1 MRSKVR
7 TRIGSMLVCLA
18 MLLSLLPVTA
28 LAAEGTEC
36 TESDCAHVAAI
47 GNTHYGTLAD
57 AFNAAIDGDTVK
69 VLKDSNID
77 EGIEI
82 SEGNVVLDLNGKT
95 VSYVQS
101 KSNDNVGIIDING
114 TANVM
119 VTGNGS
125 FTYTDGYYN
134 SPNENELGYIF
145 RVAGNAKLTIED
157 GNYHAVLTCVQAGD
171 SSEVVIKDGT
181 FSTGIE
187 WGGTRWHL
195 NLMDGSDAKFTVM
208 GGAFEGFD
216 PGASKTEN
224 PVANFCAPGYISV
237 TEDGG
242 MTYTVHP
249 LEDVA
254 VAEANGEYYM
264 TLAEAVE
271 TVVSSSGKTGTV
283 TLLKDAQGC
292 GIGLFNGK
300 GHVGVDLTID
310 FGGHTYTAGDPAV
323 GSVGTESQA
332 FHLEK
337 DNTVTLK
344 NGTITVAPD
353 SQNTAML
360 IRNYCNLT
368 LDNIDLIGNNRTQY
382 IISCNYGD
390 TVLKDVNIS
399 GTYGNL
405 VALDLMHWL
414 GTSYADQVP
423 TMSIQNTAENT
434 ISGSVDI
441 YCYGTGADSCP
452 SKPVMTIT
460 GGTFTTDVK
469 DYCATGYTTKQDGS
483 KYVVVSKDGMEAD
496 SSASG
501 STSSGTVGGTFN
513 PSTENGD
520 NVDTSG
526 STIEINVATG
536 SDGSQNAAVNHTSI
550 EIASDAL
557 TSVSS
562 TNYDVAITTDVAVL
576 TVSQEAWADITQNA
590 NGKNVTLGLTKG
602 GTETNPVYT
611 LTAQADGENVYS
623 ADNAS
628 GKITVAVKAT
638 AEAPIYYVRED
649 GSLENMNAA
658 FENGVITWDVT
669 HFSDYVAASGKVGL
683 VADGKVSFYNTIANA
698 IDAMSSVTSGTIT
711 LLDNMTESVTIPT
724 GKTVLLEL
732 NGKTLTNNAGSHTI
746 TVTLGSNLTVQDSVG
761 GGLVDNV
768 SHARAA
774 ILNNGTATLN
784 GGKYDRSKE
793 NGQNS
798 ENAGGNSYYAI
809 VNHGTMTINDG
820 VTVAQNGHFSSMIEN
835 GYQNYNSSN
844 ASTGYVSGTN
854 AANPSL
860 TINGGSFSGGLNTV
874 KNDDGGKLEING
886 GRFSNVSQAVV
897 LNWNTATIT
906 GGDFTVTEPGVN
918 SVILNGFA
926 DGTLDMGK
934 LEIKGG
940 TFTSTTGAPVLTTM
954 GGATHSGDINISGGT
969 LNGDIVLTDAHTG
982 GKLEISETAVI
993 NGDVIN
999 QKAASVTVTG
1009 GSVTGQVSNNGS
1021 GKITITGGTFPNAD
1035 ISDFVDSSATAI
1047 ITFNSNGGSAVATQ
1061 VVAKNNSISLPT
1073 TTRSGY
1079 NFLGWYLNDSRVGG
1093 HNDSYKVTGNVTL
1106 VARWSYIN
1114 QGGGTTEPSGDYQVT
1129 VDRTTGGKISVSP
1142 SRADKGDTVT
1152 ITVKPDK
1159 GYELDKLIVTNKDGD
1174 SIKLTKKDDNKFT
1187 FKMPGSRVE
1196 VEASF
1201 KKTVEEP
1208 TNPFTDVY
1216 ESNYYYDAVL
1226 WAVENGVTNGTSATT
1241 FGPNVTVTRAQM
1253 VTFLWRA
1260 HGSPKATGTNPF
1272 TDVSTSDY
1280 YYDAVLWAVANG
1292 VTTGTSAT
1300 TFSPDAPVTRAQA
1313 VTFQWRAA
1321 GSPVVSGSSFSDVA
1335 ADAYY
1340 VNAVTWAVANGI
1352 TNGTSGTTFSPDAAV
1367 SRAQAVTFLWRELA

>member
-1 MRSKVR
+1 MKQLR
-7 TRIGSMLVCLA
+7 TRLLGIVMACA
-18 MLLSLLPVTA
+18 MLISLFPATA
-28 LAAEGTEC
+28 LAAG
-36 TESDCAHVAAI
+36 SNVAEVNGI
-47 GNTHYGTLAD
+47 SYTTLED
-57 AFNAAIDGDTVK
+57 A
-69 VLKDSNID
+69 
-77 EGIEI
+77 
-82 SEGNVVLDLNGKT
+82 
-95 VSYVQS
+95 
-101 KSNDNVGIIDING
+101 
-114 TANVM
+114 
-119 VTGNGS
+119 
-125 FTYTDGYYN
+125 TD
-134 SPNENELGYIF
+134 
-145 RVAGNAKLTIED
+145 
-157 GNYHAVLTCVQAGD
+157 
-171 SSEVVIKDGT
+171 
-181 FSTGIE
+181 
-187 WGGTRWHL
+187 
-195 NLMDGSDAKFTVM
+195 
-208 GGAFEGFD
+208 
-216 PGASKTEN
+216 
-224 PVANFCAPGYISV
+224 NFCAPGYVSV
-237 TEDGG
+237 ADGAN
-242 MTYTVHP
+242 YEVIP
-249 LEDVA
+249 A
-254 VAEANGEYYM
+254 VAETGGTYYA
-264 TLAEAVE
+264 TLAEAVDA
-271 TVVSSSGKTGTV
+271 VVSSPSKTGTV

-292 GIGLFNGK
+292 GIGLFNNK
-300 GHVGVDLTID
+300 GHVGIDLTID
-310 FGGHTYTAGDPAV
+310 FGGHTYTAGDLAV

-337 DNTVTLK
+337 GNTVTLK
-344 NGTITVAPD
+344 NGTITVASG
-353 SQNTAML
+353 SQKTAML
-360 IRNYCNLT
+360 IQNYCNLT
-368 LDNIDLIGNNRTQY
+368 LDNIDLIGNSRTKY

-399 GTYGNL
+399 GTHRNL

-414 GTSYADQVP
+414 GTIYAGQAP

-434 ISGSVDI
+434 ISGSVNV
-441 YCYGTGADSCP
+441 YCYGAGADNCQ
-452 SKPVMTIT
+452 SKPIMTIT
-460 GGTFTTDVK
+460 GGTFTTTTDVK

-496 SSASG
+496 SSTSG

-536 SDGSQNAAVNHTSI
+536 SNGSQNAAVNHTSI

-611 LTAQADGENVYS
+611 LTAQADGKNVYS
-623 ADNAS
+623 TDNAS

-638 AEAPIYYVRED
+638 AGAPIYYVRED

-669 HFSDYVAASGKVGL
+669 HFSDYVAASSKVGL
-683 VADGKVSFYNTIANA
+683 VADGTVSFYNTIAEA

-784 GGKYDRSKE
+784 GGKYDRSQE

-809 VNHGTMTINDG
+809 VNHGTLTINNG

-835 GYQNYNSSN
+835 GYQNYNSHN

-854 AANPSL
+854 AENPSL
-860 TINGGSFSGGLNTV
+860 TINGGSFSGGLNTI

-926 DGTLDMGK
+926 DRTLDMGK

-954 GGATHSGDINISGGT
+954 GGATHSGNINISGGT
-969 LNGDIVLTDAHTG
+969 LNGDIVLTDAQTG
-982 GKLEISETAVI
+982 GKLKISETAVI

-999 QKAASVTVTG
+999 QKDASVTVTG
-1009 GSVTGQVSNNGS
+1009 GSVTGQVSNTGS
-1021 GKITITGGTFPNAD
+1021 GKITVTGGTFPNAD
-1035 ISDFVDSSATAI
+1035 VSDFVNSSTTAI
-1047 ITFNSNGGSAVATQ
+1047 VTFNSNGGSAVATQ
-1061 VVAKNNSISLPT
+1061 VAAKDSSISLPT
-1073 TTRSGY
+1073 PNRSGY
-1079 NFLGWYLNDSRVGG
+1079 TFQGWYAGSTKV
-1093 HNDSYKVTGNVTL
+1093 SSPYKVTGDVTL
-1106 VARWSYIN
+1106 TAQWSHN
-1114 QGGGTTEPSGDYQVT
+1114 SSSGGSSSSGDYQVT
-1129 VDRTTGGKISVSP
+1129 VDSVKNGKVTVSP

-1152 ITVKPDK
+1152 ITVKPND
-1159 GYELDKLIVTNKDGD
+1159 GYQLDKLTVTDKNGNTV
-1174 SIKLTKKDDNKFT
+1174 KLTSKGSNKYTFT
-1187 FKMPGSRVE
+1187 MPASKVT

-1201 KKTVEEP
+1201 AKTSSSPVDS
-1208 TNPFTDVY
+1208 FLDV
-1216 ESNYYYDAVL
+1216 NTGAWYYDAVKY
-1226 WAVENGVTNGTSATT
+1226 AVENGLMSGTGTYTFEPNTT
-1241 FGPNVTVTRAQM
+1241 LSRGMIAQM
-1253 VTFLWRA
+1253 LYALEGKPSVSSA
-1260 HGSPKATGTNPF
+1260 SNF
-1272 TDVSTSDY
+1272 TDVSSSDWYDKAASWAQSKGIITGYEDGRFGPNDPLTREQLALILYNYAKSEGHSTSTKADLSKFA
-1280 YYDAVLWAVANG
+1280 DDTSTSPWAQQAMSWAVGEGLLSGRG
-1292 VTTGTSAT
+1292 VNMLYPTGTA
-1300 TFSPDAPVTRAQA
+1300 TRAE
-1313 VTFQWRAA
+1313 
-1321 GSPVVSGSSFSDVA
+1321 VA
-1335 ADAYY
+1335 QIMM
-1340 VNAVTWAVANGI
+1340 NFCENVAK
-1352 TNGTSGTTFSPDAAV
+1352 
-1367 SRAQAVTFLWRELA
+1367 

>member
-1 MRSKVR
+1 MRCRVR

-28 LAAEGTEC
+28 LAAEGAEC

-101 KSNDNVGIIDING
+101 KSNDDVGIIDINS
-114 TANVM
+114 TANVT

-134 SPNENELGYIF
+134 SSDDELGYIF
-145 RVAGNAKLTIED
+145 RVAGNAKLTIEN

-195 NLMDGSDAKFTVM
+195 NLIDNSNAKFTVM

-237 TEDGG
+237 TEDGDK
-242 MTYTVHP
+242 TYTVHP
-249 LEDVA
+249 IEDVA

-271 TVVSSSGKTGTV
+271 AVVSSSGKTGTV
-283 TLLKDAQGC
+283 TLLNDAQGC
-292 GIGLFNGK
+292 GIGLFNSK
-300 GHVGVDLTID
+300 GHAGIDLTID

-323 GSVGTESQA
+323 GSAGTESQA

-360 IRNYCNLT
+360 IQNYCNLT
-368 LDNIDLIGNNRTQY
+368 LDNIDLIGNSRTQY

-399 GTYGNL
+399 GTHGNL

-414 GTSYADQVP
+414 GTIYADQAP

-434 ISGSVDI
+434 ISGGVDV

-452 SKPVMTIT
+452 SKPIMTIT

-469 DYCATGYTTKQDGS
+469 NYCATGYTTKQDGS
-483 KYVVVSKDGMEAD
+483 KYIVVSKDGMEAD

-501 STSSGTVGGTFN
+501 STSSGNVGGTFN

-562 TNYDVAITTDVAVL
+562 TNYEVAITTDVAVL

-683 VADGKVSFYNTIANA
+683 VANGKVSFYNTIAGA
-698 IDAMSSVTSGTIT
+698 IGEMSSVTSGTIT

-768 SHARAA
+768 SHACAA

-835 GYQNYNSSN
+835 GYQNYNSGN
-844 ASTGYVSGTN
+844 ASTGYVFGTN

-926 DGTLDMGK
+926 NGTLDMGK
-934 LEIKGG
+934 LEIEGG

-969 LNGDIVLTDAHTG
+969 LNGDIVLTDANTG

-1009 GSVTGQVSNNGS
+1009 GSVTGQVSNTGS
-1021 GKITITGGTFPNAD
+1021 GKITVTGGTFPNAD
-1035 ISDFVDSSATAI
+1035 VSDFVDSNTTAI
-1047 ITFNSNGGSAVATQ
+1047 VTFNSNGGSAVATQ
-1061 VVAKNNSISLPT
+1061 VAEKDSSISLPT
-1073 TTRSGY
+1073 PTRSGY
-1079 NFLGWYLNDSRVGG
+1079 TFQGWYAGDTKVS
-1093 HNDSYKVTGNVTL
+1093 SPYTVTGDVTL
-1106 VARWSYIN
+1106 TAQWSLSSSS
-1114 QGGGTTEPSGDYQVT
+1114 GGSSSSGDYQVT

-1159 GYELDKLIVTNKDGD
+1159 GYELDGLTVTDKNGDKL
-1174 SIKLTKKDDNKFT
+1174 KLTEKDDNKYT
-1187 FKMPGSRVE
+1187 FKMPGSKVT

-1201 KKTVEEP
+1201 KLIGTEP
-1208 TNPFTDVY
+1208 EAPTFVDVPAGT
-1216 ESNYYYDAVL
+1216 YYSDAVA
-1226 WAVENGVTNGTSATT
+1226 WAVEQGITYGTSANT
-1241 FGPNVTVTRAQM
+1241 FSPELSCTRAQM

-1260 HGSPKATGTNPF
+1260 NGSPKAAGANPF
-1272 TDVSTSDY
+1272 TDVSADAY
-1280 YYDAVLWAVANG
+1280 YYDAVLWAAEKG
-1292 VTTGTSAT
+1292 ITIGTSAT
-1300 TFSPDAPVTRAQA
+1300 TFSPDVVLTRGQ
-1313 VTFQWRAA
+1313 T
-1321 GSPVVSGSSFSDVA
+1321 
-1335 ADAYY
+1335 
-1340 VNAVTWAVANGI
+1340 
-1352 TNGTSGTTFSPDAAV
+1352 
-1367 SRAQAVTFLWRELA
+1367 VTFLWRANGSPVVNYAMNFTDVDGSAYCGEAVRWAVSVGITTGTGGNNFSPDAPCTRAQIVTFLYRDSKDA

>member
-1 MRSKVR
+1 MKQLR
-7 TRIGSMLVCLA
+7 TRLLGIVMACA
-18 MLLSLLPVTA
+18 MLISLFPATA
-28 LAAEGTEC
+28 LAAD
-36 TESDCAHVAAI
+36 SNVAEVNGISYTTLEDAI
-47 GNTHYGTLAD
+47 ANVQNNG
-57 AFNAAIDGDTVK
+57 TVK
-69 VLKDSNID
+69 LLTDFTLSNTITVTGKTFTLDMNGCTVTLGATSKDGGTIIFSTDSNVTI
-77 EGIEI
+77 
-82 SEGNVVLDLNGKT
+82 
-95 VSYVQS
+95 
-101 KSNDNVGIIDING
+101 
-114 TANVM
+114 
-119 VTGNGS
+119 TGNGKVDFDKS
-125 FTYTDGYYN
+125 YLADGAA
-134 SPNENELGYIF
+134 STGRMFE
-145 RVAGNAKLTIED
+145 VDSNAVLTIENGTFHAGLVCVLVD
-157 GNYHAVLTCVQAGD
+157 GNAVTYIKGGQYSAY
-171 SSEVVIKDGT
+171 EVYSYNKWLLNRQDGSNSRFFVSGGT
-181 FSTGIE
+181 FE
-187 WGGTRWHL
+187 YY
-195 NLMDGSDAKFTVM
+195 N
-208 GGAFEGFD
+208 
-216 PGASKTEN
+216 PYNSKTEN
-224 PVANFCAPGYISV
+224 PEENFCAEGYATIS
-237 TEDGG
+237 EDKDGK
-242 MTYTVHP
+242 TYYSVIP
-249 LEDVA
+249 A
-254 VAEANGEYYM
+254 VAEADGKYYA
-264 TLAEAVE
+264 TLAEAVDA
-271 TVVSSSGKTGTV
+271 VVSSSSKTGTV

-292 GIGLFNGK
+292 GIGLFNSK
-300 GHVGVDLTID
+300 GHVGIDLTID

-337 DNTVTLK
+337 GNTVTLK
-344 NGTITVAPD
+344 NGTITVASD
-353 SQNTAML
+353 SQKTAML
-360 IRNYCNLT
+360 IQNYCNLT
-368 LDNIDLIGNNRTQY
+368 LDNIDLIGNSRTQY

-399 GTYGNL
+399 GTHGNL

-414 GTSYADQVP
+414 GTIYADQAP

-434 ISGSVDI
+434 ISGSVDV
-441 YCYGTGADSCP
+441 YCYGTGADNCP
-452 SKPVMTIT
+452 SKPIMTIT

-611 LTAQADGENVYS
+611 LTAQADGKNVYS

-683 VADGKVSFYNTIANA
+683 VADGKVSFYNTIAEA

-835 GYQNYNSSN
+835 GYQNYNSGN
-844 ASTGYVSGTN
+844 ASTGYASGTN

-969 LNGDIVLTDAHTG
+969 LNGDVILT
-982 GKLEISETAVI
+982 
-993 NGDVIN
+993 
-999 QKAASVTVTG
+999 
-1009 GSVTGQVSNNGS
+1009 
-1021 GKITITGGTFPNAD
+1021 
-1035 ISDFVDSSATAI
+1035 
-1047 ITFNSNGGSAVATQ
+1047 
-1061 VVAKNNSISLPT
+1061 
-1073 TTRSGY
+1073 
-1079 NFLGWYLNDSRVGG
+1079 
-1093 HNDSYKVTGNVTL
+1093 
-1106 VARWSYIN
+1106 
-1114 QGGGTTEPSGDYQVT
+1114 
-1129 VDRTTGGKISVSP
+1129 
-1142 SRADKGDTVT
+1142 
-1152 ITVKPDK
+1152 
-1159 GYELDKLIVTNKDGD
+1159 
-1174 SIKLTKKDDNKFT
+1174 
-1187 FKMPGSRVE
+1187 
-1196 VEASF
+1196 
-1201 KKTVEEP
+1201 
-1208 TNPFTDVY
+1208 
-1216 ESNYYYDAVL
+1216 
-1226 WAVENGVTNGTSATT
+1226 
-1241 FGPNVTVTRAQM
+1241 
-1253 VTFLWRA
+1253 
-1260 HGSPKATGTNPF
+1260 
-1272 TDVSTSDY
+1272 
-1280 YYDAVLWAVANG
+1280 
-1292 VTTGTSAT
+1292 
-1300 TFSPDAPVTRAQA
+1300 
-1313 VTFQWRAA
+1313 
-1321 GSPVVSGSSFSDVA
+1321 
-1335 ADAYY
+1335 
-1340 VNAVTWAVANGI
+1340 
-1352 TNGTSGTTFSPDAAV
+1352 
-1367 SRAQAVTFLWRELA
+1367 

>member
-360 IRNYCNLT
+360 IQNYCNLT

-405 VALDLMHWL
+405 VALVGYQLC
-414 GTSYADQVP
+414 
-423 TMSIQNTAENT
+423 
-434 ISGSVDI
+434 GS
-441 YCYGTGADSCP
+441 S
-452 SKPVMTIT
+452 
-460 GGTFTTDVK
+460 
-469 DYCATGYTTKQDGS
+469 
-483 KYVVVSKDGMEAD
+483 
-496 SSASG
+496 
-501 STSSGTVGGTFN
+501 
-513 PSTENGD
+513 
-520 NVDTSG
+520 
-526 STIEINVATG
+526 
-536 SDGSQNAAVNHTSI
+536 
-550 EIASDAL
+550 
-557 TSVSS
+557 
-562 TNYDVAITTDVAVL
+562 
-576 TVSQEAWADITQNA
+576 
-590 NGKNVTLGLTKG
+590 
-602 GTETNPVYT
+602 
-611 LTAQADGENVYS
+611 
-623 ADNAS
+623 
-628 GKITVAVKAT
+628 
-638 AEAPIYYVRED
+638 
-649 GSLENMNAA
+649 
-658 FENGVITWDVT
+658 
-669 HFSDYVAASGKVGL
+669 
-683 VADGKVSFYNTIANA
+683 
-698 IDAMSSVTSGTIT
+698 
-711 LLDNMTESVTIPT
+711 
-724 GKTVLLEL
+724 
-732 NGKTLTNNAGSHTI
+732 
-746 TVTLGSNLTVQDSVG
+746 
-761 GGLVDNV
+761 
-768 SHARAA
+768 
-774 ILNNGTATLN
+774 
-784 GGKYDRSKE
+784 
-793 NGQNS
+793 
-798 ENAGGNSYYAI
+798 SYY
-809 VNHGTMTINDG
+809 
-820 VTVAQNGHFSSMIEN
+820 E
-835 GYQNYNSSN
+835 YPEYC
-844 ASTGYVSGTN
+844 
-854 AANPSL
+854 
-860 TINGGSFSGGLNTV
+860 
-874 KNDDGGKLEING
+874 GK
-886 GRFSNVSQAVV
+886 
-897 LNWNTATIT
+897 
-906 GGDFTVTEPGVN
+906 
-918 SVILNGFA
+918 
-926 DGTLDMGK
+926 
-934 LEIKGG
+934 
-940 TFTSTTGAPVLTTM
+940 
-954 GGATHSGDINISGGT
+954 H
-969 LNGDIVLTDAHTG
+969 
-982 GKLEISETAVI
+982 
-993 NGDVIN
+993 
-999 QKAASVTVTG
+999 
-1009 GSVTGQVSNNGS
+1009 
-1021 GKITITGGTFPNAD
+1021 
-1035 ISDFVDSSATAI
+1035 
-1047 ITFNSNGGSAVATQ
+1047 
-1061 VVAKNNSISLPT
+1061 
-1073 TTRSGY
+1073 
-1079 NFLGWYLNDSRVGG
+1079 NFR
-1093 HNDSYKVTGNVTL
+1093 
-1106 VARWSYIN
+1106 
-1114 QGGGTTEPSGDYQVT
+1114 QC
-1129 VDRTTGGKISVSP
+1129 
-1142 SRADKGDTVT
+1142 
-1152 ITVKPDK
+1152 
-1159 GYELDKLIVTNKDGD
+1159 
-1174 SIKLTKKDDNKFT
+1174 
-1187 FKMPGSRVE
+1187 
-1196 VEASF
+1196 
-1201 KKTVEEP
+1201 
-1208 TNPFTDVY
+1208 
-1216 ESNYYYDAVL
+1216 
-1226 WAVENGVTNGTSATT
+1226 
-1241 FGPNVTVTRAQM
+1241 
-1253 VTFLWRA
+1253 
-1260 HGSPKATGTNPF
+1260 
-1272 TDVSTSDY
+1272 
-1280 YYDAVLWAVANG
+1280 
-1292 VTTGTSAT
+1292 
-1300 TFSPDAPVTRAQA
+1300 
-1313 VTFQWRAA
+1313 
-1321 GSPVVSGSSFSDVA
+1321 
-1335 ADAYY
+1335 
-1340 VNAVTWAVANGI
+1340 
-1352 TNGTSGTTFSPDAAV
+1352 
-1367 SRAQAVTFLWRELA
+1367 

>member
-101 KSNDNVGIIDING
+101 KSNDDVGIIDING
-114 TANVM
+114 TANVT

-134 SPNENELGYIF
+134 SSNDELGYIF
-145 RVAGNAKLTIED
+145 RVAGNAKLTIEN

-195 NLMDGSDAKFTVM
+195 NLIDNSNAKFTVM

-237 TEDGG
+237 TEDGDK
-242 MTYTVHP
+242 TYTVHP
-249 LEDVA
+249 IEDVA

-271 TVVSSSGKTGTV
+271 AVVSSSGKTGTV
-283 TLLKDAQGC
+283 TLLNDAQGC
-292 GIGLFNGK
+292 GIGLFNSK
-300 GHVGVDLTID
+300 GHAGIDLTID

-360 IRNYCNLT
+360 IQNYCNLT

-414 GTSYADQVP
+414 GTSYADQAP

-452 SKPVMTIT
+452 SKPIMTIT

-536 SDGSQNAAVNHTSI
+536 RDGSQNDNVSQTSI
-550 EIASDAL
+550 EITSDAL

-562 TNYDVAITTDVAVL
+562 ANYDVAITTDVAVL
-576 TVSQEAWADITQNA
+576 TVSRQAWAEITQNA
-590 NGKNVTLGLTKG
+590 NGNDVTLGLTKS
-602 GTETNPVYT
+602 GTEANPVYT
-611 LTAQADGENVYS
+611 LTAQADGENVFS
-623 ADNAS
+623 SENAS
-628 GKITVAVKAT
+628 GKITVAVKA
-638 AEAPIYYVRED
+638 AAAAPIYYIRED
-649 GSLENMNAA
+649 GSLENMNAQYD
-658 FENGVITWDVT
+658 ETTKTLTWDVT
-669 HFSDYVAASGKVGL
+669 HFSDYVAASGNVGL
-683 VADGKVSFYNTIANA
+683 VAGGKVSFYNTIAEA
-698 IDAMSSVTSGTIT
+698 ITAMNTETSGTVT
-711 LLDNMTESVTIPT
+711 LLDNLTENVTIPT
-724 GKTVLLEL
+724 GKIIRLEL
-732 NGKTLTNNAGSHTI
+732 NGKTLTSASDHTI
-746 TVTLGSNLTVQDSVG
+746 VNNGTLTIQDSSEDQTGTVDNTVHGRGALVNNGTCMITGGTFTRSQEKGTSSGANGNSWYVINNLGNLTVIG
-761 GGLVDNV
+761 G
-768 SHARAA
+768 
-774 ILNNGTATLN
+774 
-784 GGKYDRSKE
+784 
-793 NGQNS
+793 
-798 ENAGGNSYYAI
+798 
-809 VNHGTMTINDG
+809 
-820 VTVAQNGHFSSMIEN
+820 
-835 GYQNYNSSN
+835 
-844 ASTGYVSGTN
+844 
-854 AANPSL
+854 
-860 TINGGSFSGGLNTV
+860 TV
-874 KNDDGGKLEING
+874 KNTSGYSSLLRNIGTINVSGGT
-886 GRFSNVSQAVV
+886 FSNKFIALKNDEAGVSKRGTMNITGGTVISETADAVQ
-897 LNWNTATIT
+897 NWSTATISDKAVIQGQVGTWVYETSDTVYAGTTTIT
-906 GGDFTVTEPGVN
+906 GGTVNGDVCIGVDRN
-918 SVILNGFA
+918 YPLTNGNTIPSVTIAGDAVVNGNLSYYMTGGAATSGIYGNIAMNGGTVNGNVINTADHGTIHIA
-926 DGTLDMGK
+926 DGTV
-934 LEIKGG
+934 
-940 TFTSTTGAPVLTTM
+940 TGSVTEL
-954 GGATHSGDINISGGT
+954 N
-969 LNGDIVLTDAHTG
+969 NGDI
-982 GKLEISETAVI
+982 
-993 NGDVIN
+993 DV
-999 QKAASVTVTG
+999 
-1009 GSVTGQVSNNGS
+1009 
-1021 GKITITGGTFPNAD
+1021 TGGTFPNAD
-1035 ISDFVDSSATAI
+1035 VGEFVNSSTTAI
-1047 ITFNSNGGSAVATQ
+1047 VTFNSNGGSAVATQ
-1061 VVAKNNSISLPT
+1061 VVAKNNLISLPT

-1093 HNDSYKVTGNVTL
+1093 HNDSYEVTGNVTL
-1106 VARWSYIN
+1106 VARWSYIST
-1114 QGGGTTEPSGDYQVT
+1114 GGGSVSGDYIVSVDKTTNGKVT
-1129 VDRTTGGKISVSP
+1129 VSP

-1152 ITVKPDK
+1152 ITVKPDT
-1159 GYELDKLIVTNKDGD
+1159 GYELDKLTVTDKNGD
-1174 SIKLTKKDDNKFT
+1174 TVKLTDKGNGKFT
-1187 FKMPGSRVE
+1187 FTMPGSKVE
-1196 VEASF
+1196 ITATFVEI
-1201 KKTVEEP
+1201 TEEQV
-1208 TNPFTDVY
+1208 NPFTDVTT
-1216 ESNYYYDAVL
+1216 NDYYYDAVL
-1226 WAVENGVTNGTSATT
+1226 WAVKNGVTNGTSATT
-1241 FGPNVTVTRAQM
+1241 FSPNMAVSRAQM

-1260 HGSPKATGTNPF
+1260 HGSPKATGNNPF

-1292 VTTGTSAT
+1292 VTNGTSAT
-1300 TFSPDAPVTRAQA
+1300 TFSPDMDVTRAQA

-1321 GSPVVSGSSFSDVA
+1321 GSDTVSGSSFGDVA
-1335 ADAYY
+1335 TDAYY
-1340 VNAVTWAVANGI
+1340 ANAVTWAVANGI
-1352 TNGTSGTTFSPDAAV
+1352 TNGTSGTTFSPDVVV

>member
-1 MRSKVR
+1 MKQLR
-7 TRIGSMLVCLA
+7 TRLLGIVMACA
-18 MLLSLLPVTA
+18 MLISLFPATA
-28 LAAEGTEC
+28 LAAD
-36 TESDCAHVAAI
+36 SNVAEVNGISYTTLEDAI
-47 GNTHYGTLAD
+47 ANVQNNG
-57 AFNAAIDGDTVK
+57 TVK
-69 VLKDSNID
+69 LLTDFTLSNTITVTGKTFTLDMNGCTVTLGATSKDGGTIIFSTDSNVTI
-77 EGIEI
+77 
-82 SEGNVVLDLNGKT
+82 
-95 VSYVQS
+95 
-101 KSNDNVGIIDING
+101 
-114 TANVM
+114 
-119 VTGNGS
+119 TGNGKVDFDKS
-125 FTYTDGYYN
+125 YLADGAA
-134 SPNENELGYIF
+134 STGRMFE
-145 RVAGNAKLTIED
+145 VDSNAVLTIENGTFHAGLVCVLVD
-157 GNYHAVLTCVQAGD
+157 GNAVTYIKGGQYSAY
-171 SSEVVIKDGT
+171 EVYSYNKWLLNRQDGSNSRFFVSGGT
-181 FSTGIE
+181 FE
-187 WGGTRWHL
+187 YY
-195 NLMDGSDAKFTVM
+195 N
-208 GGAFEGFD
+208 
-216 PGASKTEN
+216 PYNSKTEN
-224 PVANFCAPGYISV
+224 PEENFCAEGYATIS
-237 TEDGG
+237 EDKDGK
-242 MTYTVHP
+242 TYYSVIP
-249 LEDVA
+249 A
-254 VAEANGEYYM
+254 VAEADGKYYA
-264 TLAEAVE
+264 TLAEAVDA
-271 TVVSSSGKTGTV
+271 VVSSSSKTGTV

-292 GIGLFNGK
+292 GIGLFNSK
-300 GHVGVDLTID
+300 GHVGIDLTID

-337 DNTVTLK
+337 GNTVTLK
-344 NGTITVAPD
+344 NGTITVASD
-353 SQNTAML
+353 SQKTAML
-360 IRNYCNLT
+360 IQNYCNLT
-368 LDNIDLIGNNRTQY
+368 LDNIDLIGNSRTQY

-399 GTYGNL
+399 GTHGNL

-414 GTSYADQVP
+414 GTIYADQAP

-434 ISGSVDI
+434 ISGSVDV
-441 YCYGTGADSCP
+441 YCYGTGADNCP
-452 SKPVMTIT
+452 SKPIMTIT

-576 TVSQEAWADITQNA
+576 TVSQVAWADITQNA

-611 LTAQADGENVYS
+611 LTAQADGKNVYS
-623 ADNAS
+623 ADN
-628 GKITVAVKAT
+628 
-638 AEAPIYYVRED
+638 
-649 GSLENMNAA
+649 
-658 FENGVITWDVT
+658 
-669 HFSDYVAASGKVGL
+669 ASGKVGL
-683 VADGKVSFYNTIANA
+683 VADGKVSFYNTIAEA

-835 GYQNYNSSN
+835 GYQNYNSGN

-982 GKLEISETAVI
+982 GKLEISEAAVI

-999 QKAASVTVTG
+999 QKDASVTVTG
-1009 GSVTGQVSNNGS
+1009 GSVTGQVSNTGS
-1021 GKITITGGTFPNAD
+1021 GKITVTGGTFPNAD
-1035 ISDFVDSSATAI
+1035 VSDFVDSSTTAI
-1047 ITFNSNGGSAVATQ
+1047 VTFNSNGGSAVATQ
-1061 VVAKNNSISLPT
+1061 VAAKDSSIPLPT
-1073 TTRSGY
+1073 PTRSGY
-1079 NFLGWYLNDSRVGG
+1079 TFQGWYAGITKVS
-1093 HNDSYKVTGNVTL
+1093 SPYKVTGDVTL
-1106 VARWSYIN
+1106 TAQWSLSSSS
-1114 QGGGTTEPSGDYQVT
+1114 GGSSSSGDYQVT
-1129 VDRTTGGKISVSP
+1129 VDSGKNGKVTVSP

-1152 ITVKPDK
+1152 ITVKPND
-1159 GYELDKLIVTNKDGD
+1159 GYQLDKLTVTDKNGNTV
-1174 SIKLTKKDDNKFT
+1174 KLTSKGSNKYTFT
-1187 FKMPGSRVE
+1187 MPASKVT

-1201 KKTVEEP
+1201 AKTSSPVDS
-1208 TNPFTDVY
+1208 FLDVRTGDW
-1216 ESNYYYDAVL
+1216 YYDAVKY
-1226 WAVENGVTNGTSATT
+1226 AVENGLMSGTGTYTFEPNTT
-1241 FGPNVTVTRAQM
+1241 LSRGMIAQM
-1253 VTFLWRA
+1253 LYA
-1260 HGSPKATGTNPF
+1260 LEGKPSISSANNF
-1272 TDVSTSDY
+1272 TDVSSSDWYDKAASWAQSKGIITGYEDGRFGPNDPLTREQLALILYNYAKSEGHSTSTKADLSKFA
-1280 YYDAVLWAVANG
+1280 DGTSTSPWAQQAMSWAVGEGLLSGRG
-1292 VTTGTSAT
+1292 VSMLYPTGTA
-1300 TFSPDAPVTRAQA
+1300 TRAE
-1313 VTFQWRAA
+1313 
-1321 GSPVVSGSSFSDVA
+1321 VA
-1335 ADAYY
+1335 QIMM
-1340 VNAVTWAVANGI
+1340 NFCENVAK
-1352 TNGTSGTTFSPDAAV
+1352 
-1367 SRAQAVTFLWRELA
+1367 